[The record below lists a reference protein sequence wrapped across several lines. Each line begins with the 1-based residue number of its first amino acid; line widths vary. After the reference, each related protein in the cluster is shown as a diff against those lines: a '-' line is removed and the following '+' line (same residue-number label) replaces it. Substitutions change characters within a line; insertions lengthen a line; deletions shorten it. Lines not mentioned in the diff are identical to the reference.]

1 VTAEMHEF
9 IVRHIEPVAELWD
22 QDTPTDQFARAII
35 ASTRIFFENVGQ
47 IPDDENSEINS
58 LVNQIV
64 LDFNQKLGSTMSQ
77 LEILG
82 KIRNAGSS

>member
-1 VTAEMHEF
+1 MHEF

-22 QDTPTDQFARAII
+22 QDTPSDQFVRAII

-47 IPDDENSEINS
+47 IPDDENSRVNP

-64 LDFNQKLGSTMSQ
+64 LDFNQNLGSTMRL

-82 KIRNAGSS
+82 KIRNAGSF